1 MTNLG
6 KQDRTFQL
14 YLKEL
19 AFDYMNSFI
28 LYEVDIDSNP
38 ELLKSIGGIKDKKA
52 DLIVY
57 NPRSQEYTRLNKKVT
72 KNLIAQFLKANLKD
86 DKRLKKENGEELS
99 KVIIRR
105 RRNKEEKK

>member
-38 ELLKSIGGIKDKKA
+38 ELLNQS
-52 DLIVY
+52 V
-57 NPRSQEYTRLNKKVT
+57 E
-72 KNLIAQFLKANLKD
+72 
-86 DKRLKKENGEELS
+86 
-99 KVIIRR
+99 
-105 RRNKEEKK
+105 